1 MKYNQEYLNWKASI
15 NSPTVFGGKS
25 NNTQKKY
32 EYDWV
37 DCLNFILIGNAEVTD
52 GLLSTEEMAK
62 IQEINEIT
70 FAHWVGD
77 GMPYASDEPNKK
89 LKIAHDWYFSIID
102 NNPDDQI
109 NLKVQEEMTKVVKFL
124 KSQDWFNPTFAN
136 SIINWLVEIA
146 NSDGN
151 IIANEKGSINSLA
164 EFFEVKKPFN

>member
-15 NSPTVFGGKS
+15 NSSTVFGGKS
-25 NNTQKKY
+25 NINQKKY
-32 EYDWV
+32 GYDWI
-37 DCLNFILIGNAEVTD
+37 DCLNFILIANAEVTD
-52 GLLSTEEMAK
+52 GRLSPEELNK
-62 IQEINEIT
+62 IKEINEIT

-77 GMPYASDEPNKK
+77 GMPYASDEPDKM
-89 LKIAHDWYFSIID
+89 
-102 NNPDDQI
+102 
-109 NLKVQEEMTKVVKFL
+109 KVQEQMTKVVKFL

-164 EFFEVKKPFN
+164 EFFEVKKPFI

>member
-1 MKYNQEYLNWKASI
+1 
-15 NSPTVFGGKS
+15 
-25 NNTQKKY
+25 
-32 EYDWV
+32 
-37 DCLNFILIGNAEVTD
+37 
-52 GLLSTEEMAK
+52 MAK

-77 GMPYASDEPNKK
+77 GMPYASYEPNKK

-124 KSQDWFNPTFAN
+124 KSQDWFDPTFAN
-136 SIINWLVEIA
+136 SIFNWLVEIA

>member
-1 MKYNQEYLNWKASI
+1 MEGYNPQYLKWKKGEKTGYYWI
-15 NSPTVFGGKS
+15 
-25 NNTQKKY
+25 
-32 EYDWV
+32 
-37 DCLNFILIGNAEVTD
+37 DCLNFILIGNAEVSD
-52 GLLSTEEMAK
+52 GLLSPEEMAK

-102 NNPDDQI
+102 NNSDDQI
-109 NLKVQEEMTKVVKFL
+109 NIKVQEEMTKVVKFL

-146 NSDGN
+146 QSDGN

-164 EFFEVKKPFN
+164 EFFEVKKPFL

>member
-25 NNTQKKY
+25 NITQKKY
-32 EYDWV
+32 GYDWV

-52 GLLSTEEMAK
+52 GLLSSEEMAK

-77 GMPYASDEPNKK
+77 GMPYASDEPDKK

-109 NLKVQEEMTKVVKFL
+109 NMKVQEEMTKVVKFL

-164 EFFEVKKPFN
+164 EFFEVKKPFI

>member
-15 NSPTVFGGKS
+15 NSSTVFGGKS
-25 NNTQKKY
+25 NITKKKY
-32 EYDWV
+32 GYDWV
-37 DCLNFILIGNAEVTD
+37 DCLNFILIANAEVTD

-62 IQEINEIT
+62 IKEINEIT

-89 LKIAHDWYFSIID
+89 LKIAHEWYFSIID

-109 NLKVQEEMTKVVKFL
+109 NMKVQEEMTKVIKFL

-164 EFFEVKKPFN
+164 EFFEVKKPFI

>member
-1 MKYNQEYLNWKASI
+1 
-15 NSPTVFGGKS
+15 
-25 NNTQKKY
+25 
-32 EYDWV
+32 
-37 DCLNFILIGNAEVTD
+37 
-52 GLLSTEEMAK
+52 MAK

-146 NSDGN
+146 NSNGN

>member
-1 MKYNQEYLNWKASI
+1 MEGYNPQYLKWKKGEK
-15 NSPTVFGGKS
+15 TG
-25 NNTQKKY
+25 
-32 EYDWV
+32 YDWI
-37 DCLNFILIGNAEVTD
+37 DCLNFILIGNAEVSD
-52 GLLSTEEMAK
+52 GLLSPEEMAK

-102 NNPDDQI
+102 NNSDDQI
-109 NLKVQEEMTKVVKFL
+109 NIKVQEEMTKVVKFL

-146 NSDGN
+146 QSDGN

-164 EFFEVKKPFN
+164 EFFEVKKPFL

>member
-1 MKYNQEYLNWKASI
+1 MEGYNPQYLKWK
-15 NSPTVFGGKS
+15 NGEKTG
-25 NNTQKKY
+25 
-32 EYDWV
+32 YDWI
-37 DCLNFILIGNAEVTD
+37 DCLNFILIGNAEVSD
-52 GLLSTEEMAK
+52 GLLTPEEMEK

-109 NLKVQEEMTKVVKFL
+109 NMKVQEEMTKVVKFL

-164 EFFEVKKPFN
+164 EFLEVKKPFN

>member
-25 NNTQKKY
+25 NITQKKY
-32 EYDWV
+32 GYDWV

-52 GLLSTEEMAK
+52 GRLSPEELNK
-62 IQEINEIT
+62 IKEINEIT

-77 GMPYASDEPNKK
+77 GMPYASDEPDKK

-109 NLKVQEEMTKVVKFL
+109 NMKVQEEMTKVVKFL

-164 EFFEVKKPFN
+164 EFFEVKKPFI